1 MKRRY
6 DKKRGEAAT
15 LIAYTV
21 GEDIESSVDMTV
33 TVIGYLT

>member
-1 MKRRY
+1 M
-6 DKKRGEAAT
+6 RGEAAT

-21 GEDIESSVDMTV
+21 EEDIESSVDVTV